1 MLRRSIALLVTTA
14 AIFPVLTGPA
24 AAAGPVR
31 VPFDN
36 TRIIAAG
43 PDTCP
48 FAITS
53 HASGTF
59 LFFDYADGSQKVTVA
74 DFSVTYSNPLSGAS
88 LTTALAG
95 PFLTSAPNADG
106 TVTITVDGN
115 NGVFVA
121 PGLGVIYG
129 AVGRLVYLA
138 DVSDPNTPLVILQ
151 SSGIQ
156 DPTPFPAVCS
166 ALA

>member
-1 MLRRSIALLVTTA
+1 MLRRSIAVLVTA
-14 AIFPVLTGPA
+14 GASLAVLAGPA

-31 VPFDN
+31 VPFES

-53 HASGTF
+53 HVSGTF
-59 LFFDYADGSQKVTVA
+59 LVFNHADGSQKVTVA
-74 DFSVTYSNPLSGAS
+74 DFFVTWSNPLSGLS
-88 LTTALAG
+88 MTTALAG
-95 PFLTSAPNADG
+95 PFITSAPNGDG
-106 TVTITVDGN
+106 TVTVTIDGN
-115 NGVFVA
+115 DGIFVA
-121 PGLGVIYG
+121 PGQGVIYG
-129 AVGRLVYLA
+129 AVGRLVYIA
-138 DVSDPNTPLVILQ
+138 DESDPTTPLVLLQ

-156 DPTPFPAVCS
+156 DPSPFPSVCS